1 MSETSSVVSSA
12 TELLAAAE
20 DAPHGLPPHDV
31 APHDVA
37 PHDVAPHDVAPHDVA
52 PHDVAPHDVATHDN
66 LAWVWRE
73 VRKRVFLKIPFSRP
87 VAEALEKV
95 VPIALDGDSFVC
107 GLPIAYYSLSTYLAA
122 GNVHNAIENILESAA
137 KHRIRFDLIEGILM
151 SDWLEVKARRNS
163 AHDAVIAIAEQKVDA
178 QHYEAILNQ
187 IVSEIRQRITATPER
202 MYPQVRAALLLEIVP
217 LLADTADMLFPD
229 RHTHEAR
236 RAMTRAIDRVA
247 IYLDIPALN
256 IAIETERYF
265 KEHTHQ
271 K

>member
-1 MSETSSVVSSA
+1 MSETSSVVFSA
-12 TELLAAAE
+12 TEPLVSNH
-20 DAPHGLPPHDV
+20 DSPPHDS
-31 APHDVA
+31 P
-37 PHDVAPHDVAPHDVA
+37 P
-52 PHDVAPHDVATHDN
+52 HDN

-95 VPIALDGDSFVC
+95 VPITLDGDSLVC
-107 GLPIAYYSLSTYLAA
+107 GLPTAYYSLSTHLAA
-122 GNVHNAIENILESAA
+122 GDVHNSIENILEVAA

-163 AHDAVIAIAEQKVDA
+163 AHDAVIAIAEKQVDA

-187 IVSEIRQRITATPER
+187 IVSEIRQRISATPER
-202 MYPQVRAALLLEIVP
+202 MYPQVRAALMLEIVP
-217 LLADTADMLFPD
+217 LLADTADMLFTD
-229 RHTHEAR
+229 RHAHEAR

-256 IAIETERYF
+256 IAIEIERYF
-265 KEHTHQ
+265 KEHTHR